1 MHSAPL
7 ELEPQGEAG
16 NTDYWG
22 KVKKTQPKLKEQEK
36 ELETDDE
43 IVEESFGRPEQVNEE
58 VSVSASLAPNAS
70 GDGKQIVEVHNDLQ
84 AAIEVDHGRGWRVLY
99 PQGRLRF
106 ETSSPLDVAT
116 RLRDDQDICG
126 SCRVLGAALLKV
138 SVAFADFGQTAVKFF
153 KAEQEQVEREGHLRE
168 ARLQKLRQDFSER
181 VWARRIQLNLF
192 LVVFVSL
199 LYGSTFMFW
208 RMLEDSDSDTDNLMI
223 GTTVLTAGE
232 SLMFCFL
239 SYQLFTQLR
248 SSLDDA
254 AVQAKRFGA
263 DTGGCAPIRSLTFF
277 PRFCFGLIAVC
288 PLLMLVYSLLKGY
301 PLAALPPLLAL
312 VSCFCG
318 LCYIDICRMK
328 KADLK
333 ALDEWSDKHIVF
345 EGRVLPTRPWP
356 GCPPC
361 VCSWPGKYAS
371 AWDVLVESSS
381 EGGISAAV
389 VFLPEGSQHYG
400 CHDSIPLEEALEGDC
415 WCIPL
420 YGEKKQW
427 GCRWW
432 TRWVANIEEAVRQGA
447 ELNVFFFD
455 KKLGQGRVQSFATAG
470 QENLRRESICR
481 RKDEF
486 EGSVEYQNA
495 LAAGLEK
502 LSKCKSG
509 DSSSQYTREWQ
520 RLFLAWLPQEDREFI
535 EASEGLGNSQKAEV
549 AWLERKGYAYTSVE
563 IDVAKWTQHKVVSNP
578 SPKVIGRDSLCMA
591 MLKEFFA

>member
-58 VSVSASLAPNAS
+58 VSASLAPNAFR
-70 GDGKQIVEVHNDLQ
+70 DGKQMVEVHNDLQ

-106 ETSSPLDVAT
+106 ETSSPLDVAA
-116 RLRDDQDICG
+116 RLRDDQCICG

-138 SVAFADFGQTAVKFF
+138 SVAFADFGQAAVKFIE
-153 KAEQEQVEREGHLRE
+153 AEQEQVEREGHLRE

-181 VWARRIQLNLF
+181 GRARRKD
-192 LVVFVSL
+192 LVQVVAMSIL
-199 LYGSTFMFW
+199 LQYGSTFACLYF
-208 RMLEDSDSDTDNLMI
+208 LETTDAYFDLTPVLITYTVGECLISLFLNFLLVWPNL
-223 GTTVLTAGE
+223 
-232 SLMFCFL
+232 S
-239 SYQLFTQLR
+239 

-263 DTGGCAPIRSLTFF
+263 DTRTATFL
-277 PRFCFGLIAVC
+277 PRFGTVVVVAC
-288 PLLMLVYSLLKGY
+288 PLLMILYSFMKGE
-301 PLAALPPLLAL
+301 LSAALAGLLL
-312 VSCFCG
+312 FMLNSWPVCC
-318 LCYIDICRMK
+318 IDICRMK

-333 ALDEWSDKHIVF
+333 ALDEWSDKYIVF
-345 EGRVLPTRPWP
+345 EGRVLPYRPWP

-361 VCSWPGKYAS
+361 VCSWPGKYES

-400 CHDSIPLEEALEGDC
+400 CHDPIPLEEELEGDC

-470 QENLRRESICR
+470 QENLRRESIWR

-486 EGSVEYQNA
+486 ESSVEYQNA
-495 LAAGLEK
+495 LTAGLQK
-502 LSKCKSG
+502 LSKFKSG

-520 RLFLAWLPQEDREFI
+520 RLFFAWLPQEDRKFI

-549 AWLERKGYAYTSVE
+549 AWLERKGYPYTSVE

-578 SPKVIGRDSLCMA
+578 SPKVIGGASLA
-591 MLKEFFA
+591 P

>member
-58 VSVSASLAPNAS
+58 VSASLAPNAFR
-70 GDGKQIVEVHNDLQ
+70 DGKQMVEIHNDLQ

-106 ETSSPLDVAT
+106 ETSSPLDVAA

-138 SVAFADFGQTAVKFF
+138 SVAFADFGQAAVKFIE
-153 KAEQEQVEREGHLRE
+153 AEQEQVERESRLRE

-181 VWARRIQLNLF
+181 GRARCKALVYVLPMSILF
-192 LVVFVSL
+192 Q
-199 LYGSTFMFW
+199 Y
-208 RMLEDSDSDTDNLMI
+208 
-223 GTTVLTAGE
+223 GTTFAFLYVLETRTDPYLTPPLITASLITATVGE
-232 SLMFCFL
+232 GVISLVLNCGVVWPNL
-239 SYQLFTQLR
+239 S

-263 DTGGCAPIRSLTFF
+263 DTRTATFL
-277 PRFCFGLIAVC
+277 PRFCTVVVAAC
-288 PLLMLVYSLLKGY
+288 PLLMILYSFMKGE
-301 PLAALPPLLAL
+301 LSAALAGLLL
-312 VSCFCG
+312 FMLNSWPVCC
-318 LCYIDICRMK
+318 IDICRMK

-333 ALDEWSDKHIVF
+333 ALDEWSDKYIVF
-345 EGRVLPTRPWP
+345 EGRVLPYRPWP

-361 VCSWPGKYAS
+361 VCSWPGKYES

-400 CHDSIPLEEALEGDC
+400 CHDPIPLEEELEGDC

-470 QENLRRESICR
+470 QENLRRESIWR

-486 EGSVEYQNA
+486 ESSADYQNA

-520 RLFLAWLPQEDREFI
+520 RLFFAWLPQEDREFL

-578 SPKVIGRDSLCMA
+578 SPKVIGGASLA
-591 MLKEFFA
+591 P